1 MTGMDLEAIRL
12 AVSGLHRGRR
22 WIIAA
27 DAAAA
32 AHDMVER
39 LREDEPAGVMIVA
52 GIEGVGELPDAD
64 RFHYTRA
71 SGDTLMDGIRSFLA
85 SVEHPSADL
94 LAAVDAFDPEGSA
107 RVLGQGFSREQR
119 LAGRTVYGRRR
130 LAWRQLEDKSTVDA
144 LWDDAGVTRAP
155 SAVVP
160 VTGARHAAANLGTSV
175 GTVWV
180 ADNRTGWHGGGEYTR
195 WVPPDIDPEEVEA
208 WFATRADQ
216 VRVMPFLDGI
226 PCSIHGFVTHDG
238 VAVFLPLE
246 LFILRTLRPPG
257 FVYAQGA
264 NFWTPPRTMSDD
276 MRAAARSV
284 GAMLADR
291 LGYVGA
297 FGIDGVATVD
307 GFRPTELNPRLTLG
321 HMIQGR
327 TADVPLGP
335 MERMMLE
342 DDLTVAARDLEDHII
357 DSVTDRRGGGMMFT
371 TTRVAEPA
379 EAWFRFTD
387 DGVAATSDPD
397 GAVGRMALGPATFGS
412 LVQVTLDPEGI
423 PVGPSL
429 APRAAQL
436 MAMAN
441 DLWGLELPTVYPPPD
456 LTAQSSKLKA
466 QSSKLK
472 AQGLS
477 AISTKRRS

>member
-1 MTGMDLEAIRL
+1 MTGMDLEAIRH
-12 AVSGLHRGRR
+12 AVSELHRGRR

-32 AHDMVER
+32 AHHMVER
-39 LREDEPAGVMIVA
+39 LLEDEPTGVMIVA

-64 RFHYTRA
+64 RLHYTRA
-71 SGDTLMDGIRSFLA
+71 SGDTLMGGIREFLA
-85 SVEHPSADL
+85 SIEQPSADL
-94 LAAVDAFDPEGSA
+94 LAAVDAFDPDGSA

-130 LAWRQLEDKSTVDA
+130 LAWRQLEDKITVDA
-144 LWDDAGVTRAP
+144 LWDDAGVSRAP

-160 VTGARHAAANLGTSV
+160 VSDARHAAATLGNSA

-216 VRVMPFLDGI
+216 VRVMPFLNGL
-226 PCSIHGFVTHDG
+226 PCSIHGFVTNDG

-246 LFILRTLRPPG
+246 LFILRRPQPPG

-264 NFWTPPRTMSDD
+264 NFWTPPDSVSDD

-284 GAMLADR
+284 GAMLADQ
-291 LGYVGA
+291 LGYIGG

-342 DDLTVAARDLEDHII
+342 GDLTVTAHDLEDHVV
-357 DSVTDRRGGGMMFT
+357 DAVSDRRGGGMMFT
-371 TTRVAEPA
+371 TTRAAEPA

-387 DGVAATSDPD
+387 EGIAVTNDPD
-397 GAVGRMALGPATFGS
+397 VANGRMTLGPTTFGS

-429 APRAAQL
+429 APRAIQL

-441 DLWGLELPTVYPPPD
+441 DLWNLDLPDVAPAPD
-456 LTAQSSKLKA
+456 LTARDS
-466 QSSKLK
+466 
-472 AQGLS
+472 
-477 AISTKRRS
+477 

>member
-1 MTGMDLEAIRL
+1 
-12 AVSGLHRGRR
+12 
-22 WIIAA
+22 
-27 DAAAA
+27 
-32 AHDMVER
+32 
-39 LREDEPAGVMIVA
+39 
-52 GIEGVGELPDAD
+52 
-64 RFHYTRA
+64 
-71 SGDTLMDGIRSFLA
+71 
-85 SVEHPSADL
+85 
-94 LAAVDAFDPEGSA
+94 
-107 RVLGQGFSREQR
+107 
-119 LAGRTVYGRRR
+119 
-130 LAWRQLEDKSTVDA
+130 
-144 LWDDAGVTRAP
+144 
-155 SAVVP
+155 
-160 VTGARHAAANLGTSV
+160 
-175 GTVWV
+175 
-180 ADNRTGWHGGGEYTR
+180 
-195 WVPPDIDPEEVEA
+195 VEA

-412 LVQVTLDPEGI
+412 VVQVTLDPEGI

-466 QSSKLK
+466 Q
-472 AQGLS
+472 GLS